1 MLVQLDQITDFHVL
15 ISEMILISARP
26 ENILR
31 TTEKSLNEIYETV
44 LVKLKEQQLFTG
56 CVSSS
61 LARYAE

>member
-1 MLVQLDQITDFHVL
+1 
-15 ISEMILISARP
+15 MILISARP